1 MEKFNEK
8 ISNFVTLNKRTF
20 VSIFV
25 VLAVIFATFCPI
37 YFSLIIFGGIALSS
51 IYEYTKMVSN
61 KYLINDKYM
70 LLATL
75 IMILVSRF
83 MTDNKFLALIFILVI
98 MSSSAF
104 FAMGHQIFLRENT
117 GKSNAIET
125 AGAYMLGLSFIACPW
140 CATIAFLNSYQF
152 PSVASQLIFA
162 IFLSTWLC
170 DTSAYLIGTAVGRHK
185 LAPMTSE
192 KKSVEGFVA
201 GFIGSVLVSF
211 IYLIILSAF
220 SLRTCTPLYIIAIGV
235 ICGTFGQAGDL
246 AESLIKREIGVK
258 DSGNLLPG
266 HGGFLDRFDS
276 VLLNITI
283 FFLLFAIV
291 NLF

>member
-8 ISNFVTLNKRTF
+8 ITNFVTLNKRAV
-20 VSIFV
+20 VSVFI

-51 IYEYTKMVSN
+51 VYEYAKMVSN
-61 KYLINDKYM
+61 KYAINENFM
-70 LLATL
+70 IVATL
-75 IMILVSRF
+75 IMLLVSRF
-83 MTDNKFLALIFILVI
+83 TTDDILLTLIFII
-98 MSSSAF
+98 AIISSF
-104 FAMGHQIFLRENT
+104 VFLAMGQQIVLRENT
-117 GKSNAIET
+117 GNSNVIET
-125 AGAYMLGLSFIACPW
+125 AGAYMHGLSFIVYPW
-140 CATIAFLNSYQF
+140 CATIIFLNSYKF

-162 IFLSTWLC
+162 IFLSTWIC
-170 DTSAYLIGTAVGRHK
+170 DTSAYLIGTAIGRHK
-185 LAPMTSE
+185 LAPKISE

-201 GFIGSVLVSF
+201 GFIGSVLASF

-220 SLRTCTPLYIIAIGV
+220 SLSACDPLYIIAIGV
-235 ICGTFGQAGDL
+235 ICGTFGQIGDL

-276 VLLNITI
+276 ILLNITV
-283 FFLLFAIV
+283 FFLLFAVV
-291 NLF
+291 NVF